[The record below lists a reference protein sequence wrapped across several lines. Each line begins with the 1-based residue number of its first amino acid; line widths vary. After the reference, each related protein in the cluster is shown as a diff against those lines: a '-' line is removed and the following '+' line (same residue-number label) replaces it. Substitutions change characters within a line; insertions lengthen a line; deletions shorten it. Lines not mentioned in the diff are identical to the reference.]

1 MLVCVRAGCVT
12 CVSGRC
18 CADETLRDGA
28 PGHRTHVLQRTAT
41 GAQFLLSCS
50 LCRLSHTTQ
59 AWLCFFVLSAAE
71 VSMCLDNMSDIIKK
85 SDALLYTPSINDI
98 EENCI
103 ISSFSC
109 YMLELEVIFFE
120 QDIVENED
128 VDCIFHYKDAL
139 PSETHS
145 ASCQPCEAY
154 ALKNTTVFFNS
165 LKALLEELTARW
177 NS

>member
-1 MLVCVRAGCVT
+1 MRHFATALLVIELTSSR
-12 CVSGRC
+12 
-18 CADETLRDGA
+18 E
-28 PGHRTHVLQRTAT
+28 QRPK